1 MSRNAFFDTD
11 DDANGSYTFIYD
23 NPEDGRRI
31 EYRFNARHDDD
42 TVFWTEIHSRF
53 LNFLSSVFG
62 YDIRDEVT
70 TKSIRE
76 FVMEEYDTEKESY
89 GGNDE

>member
-1 MSRNAFFDTD
+1 MSRNPFFDTD
-11 DDANGSYTFIYD
+11 DDANGSYTFIYN

-70 TKSIRE
+70 TKSVRE
-76 FVMEEYDTEKESY
+76 FVMEQYDTEKESY